1 MPVKESLKSFFKLF
15 IKIAV
20 TVICLWYVSRKID
33 WGKSFQIITNSN
45 LLWLFA
51 AIILFT
57 ASKIVSSIRLNIYF
71 DNINLKIS
79 QLQNLKLYWLG
90 MFYNLFLPGG
100 IGGDAYKVILLNRT
114 YQHSAKLLSAA
125 VLLDRISGVVGLGIL
140 AVIYYYFVF
149 HGANFSLLLLCLLP
163 VGIAVYYFIIIKI
176 FPSFVKGFWPA
187 LWLGLAV
194 QILQVLCAYSI
205 MSALHIS
212 EHQTAY
218 ILIFLLSSIVA
229 ILPFTIGG
237 LGAREVVFL
246 WGSNTLLHITS
257 DPTPVS
263 ISITFYLI
271 TLVISFIGVYWVYNN
286 PLKERKILS
295 EVEGL

>member
-1 MPVKESLKSFFKLF
+1 MPLKESLKSFLKLF

-33 WGKSFQIITNSN
+33 WGKSLEIIGHSN
-45 LLWLFA
+45 LLWLLA

-79 QLQNLKLYWLG
+79 RFQNLKLYWLG

-140 AVIYYYFVF
+140 AAIYYYFVF

-163 VGIAVYYFIIIKI
+163 VGIAVYYFIVVKI
-176 FPSFVKGFWPA
+176 FPSFVKSFWPT
-187 LWLGLAV
+187 LWLGLSV

-205 MSALHIS
+205 MNALRIG

-286 PLKERKILS
+286 PLKERKIVS